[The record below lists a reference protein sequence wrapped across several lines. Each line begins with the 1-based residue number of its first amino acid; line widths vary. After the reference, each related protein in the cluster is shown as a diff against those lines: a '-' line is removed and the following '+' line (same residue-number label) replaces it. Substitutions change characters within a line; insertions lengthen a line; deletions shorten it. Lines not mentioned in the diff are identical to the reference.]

1 MTDTSPPVPEQQQ
14 TTTVSP
20 TDSDAVREGATDLG
34 DITALEG
41 AHFPR
46 NSLDG
51 EGDRVDYYRFTL
63 TEAKQ
68 IGLGLRQQD
77 VNADLFLEDAEGN
90 VLHSGTEAG
99 TASEGILETLLA
111 GTYYVRV
118 ETQEAGQNDYVFRY
132 GVTAADPAEVT
143 RLEAETNAAP
153 TFGQQ
158 SYAFD
163 LAENADGS
171 TTRVALGTLSATDP
185 EDATLSYSI
194 EGGNSADLFEIDAST
209 GALSY
214 KGAGEDYESGTTSYE
229 LTVRASDGSQ
239 YSDVTAAVNISDVEE
254 QAEPEPLISQEQQAA
269 AQQTVSE
276 PDGEDFPAGTSTAG
290 RVVVGGSATGNIGRR
305 SDVDWFAVE
314 LAEGSTYV
322 IDLRGRNTG
331 DGTLLNP
338 YLFGIRDASGYHI
351 SGTANDNGGEPWN
364 SRVIFTATESGT
376 HFIAAGVG
384 SWPVGESYTGT
395 YTLAVSKV
403 TDDLSADT
411 GTRGAVA
418 VGSTATGEIEFAD
431 DVDWF
436 AVTLEAGKT
445 YRFDLEGAWTNKGTL
460 PSPALRGLYDATGA
474 RIDDTT
480 DFGGGVYR
488 NSQLYFT
495 ATTSGTYY
503 VAAEAS
509 GDLTGSYTL
518 AVAETTEDVAADI
531 STTATV
537 AVGGSATGE
546 IEQPNDRD
554 WFAVTLEAGKTYRFD
569 LEGDVNQSG
578 YTLWDT
584 YLWGLHDAT
593 GALID
598 GTTDNDGGGA
608 RDSRLNFTASTSG
621 TYYVAVGANEGQY
634 RDDTGSYILSVADI
648 TVDVAA
654 DASTTATVAVDG
666 TATGNIETVR
676 DRDWFAVTLEAGK
689 TYRFDL
695 EGTWTNKGTLSN
707 PYLWGLYDAN
717 GTQIELG
724 RIGGGIGYNSHRYF
738 AADANGTYYV
748 EAGAEHGPWV
758 GSYTLA
764 VTELAADAA
773 ADTSTTATVAVGSPV
788 TGDIETLG
796 DRDWFSVTLEEG
808 KTYRIDLEEHQQKKV
823 LWYNL
828 ISGEFTMPTA
838 F

>member
-1 MTDTSPPVPEQQQ
+1 MSSRLFRKRCRAYRNRTAEDLPTNTSTVGQVAVGGIATGNIGTSNDRDWFAVELVAGRTYTIDLRGSRTNDGTLRDPYLRGIHDADGNLISGTTDDDGGTGYNSRLTFTATESGTHYIAAGAYSGRGTYEVEVTDTSPPVPEQQQ

-480 DFGGGVYR
+480 GLWRGRIPQLSVVFHGYYERHLLCGRGGVR
-488 NSQLYFT
+488 GLDRQLH
-495 ATTSGTYY
+495 
-503 VAAEAS
+503 AS
-509 GDLTGSYTL
+509 
-518 AVAETTEDVAADI
+518 
-531 STTATV
+531 
-537 AVGGSATGE
+537 
-546 IEQPNDRD
+546 R
-554 WFAVTLEAGKTYRFD
+554 R
-569 LEGDVNQSG
+569 
-578 YTLWDT
+578 
-584 YLWGLHDAT
+584 
-593 GALID
+593 
-598 GTTDNDGGGA
+598 
-608 RDSRLNFTASTSG
+608 
-621 TYYVAVGANEGQY
+621 
-634 RDDTGSYILSVADI
+634 
-648 TVDVAA
+648 
-654 DASTTATVAVDG
+654 
-666 TATGNIETVR
+666 
-676 DRDWFAVTLEAGK
+676 
-689 TYRFDL
+689 
-695 EGTWTNKGTLSN
+695 
-707 PYLWGLYDAN
+707 
-717 GTQIELG
+717 
-724 RIGGGIGYNSHRYF
+724 
-738 AADANGTYYV
+738 
-748 EAGAEHGPWV
+748 
-758 GSYTLA
+758 
-764 VTELAADAA
+764 
-773 ADTSTTATVAVGSPV
+773 
-788 TGDIETLG
+788 
-796 DRDWFSVTLEEG
+796 
-808 KTYRIDLEEHQQKKV
+808 
-823 LWYNL
+823 
-828 ISGEFTMPTA
+828 
-838 F
+838 